1 MTSVRTKRPKITR
14 WLSPLLLVSLGLHGL
29 GLLVPVPKEAEVPE
43 DVEELALDSIQV
55 SILPA
60 EPSPNIPAQ
69 TVSPEV
75 LSPQVPPQVPPQALV
90 ESPPPEPIVEE
101 PAVVS
106 RDDAIVASELAQE
119 AKTDTA
125 NPTNPGP
132 GKQPK
137 TGPFVSQQYNSEG
150 TEATYDGFYA
160 MSRQADTSL
169 VPEFVKG
176 AYQLDYLGNE
186 CFEEIDTVQSQI
198 GVVVESLNGKPQ
210 IIAGDI
216 IQRTGYE
223 KANAALQA
231 WLDNLKSGGE
241 GEGPNLQIESTYGG
255 ESIYNWIFEQK
266 KQVWFVGKTHEAY
279 FFGIVVNLVNN
290 TCQ

>member
-1 MTSVRTKRPKITR
+1 MR

-60 EPSPNIPAQ
+60 EPLPSIPAQ
-69 TVSPEV
+69 TVSPQV
-75 LSPQVPPQVPPQALV
+75 LSPQVPPQPPPQVLV
-90 ESPPPEPIVEE
+90 ESPPLEPITEG
-101 PAVVS
+101 PAVTS
-106 RDDAIVASELAQE
+106 PLEATVASEPAQE
-119 AKTDTA
+119 VKTDIA
-125 NPTNPGP
+125 SPTNLGP

-137 TGPFVSQQYNSEG
+137 TGPFVSEQYDSENTG
-150 TEATYDGFYA
+150 VTFDGFEETY
-160 MSRQADTSL
+160 SRVDGSL

-198 GVVVESLNGKPQ
+198 GVVVESLDNEPR

-223 KANAALQA
+223 KTNAALQA
-231 WLDNLKSGGE
+231 WLNNLKSGGE
-241 GEGPNLQIESTYGG
+241 GEGPNIQMESTYGG
-255 ESIYNWIFEQK
+255 ESIYYWIFEQK
-266 KQVWFVGKTHEAY
+266 NQVWFVNKTREAY
-279 FFGIVVNLVNN
+279 FFGIIVNLVNN